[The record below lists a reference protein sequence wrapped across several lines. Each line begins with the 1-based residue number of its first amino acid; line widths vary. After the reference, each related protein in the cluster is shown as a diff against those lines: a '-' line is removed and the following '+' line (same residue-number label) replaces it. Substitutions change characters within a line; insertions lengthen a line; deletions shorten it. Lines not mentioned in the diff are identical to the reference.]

1 MIRILKWLVVAVL
14 VAIAGLAVTMRV
26 VSDDPAVWHVDPA
39 TAERTGQPNDY
50 LVAPEGMAA
59 ARADRVAKV
68 HDTEPRA
75 LLFQLDAVARPAG
88 ARVVAGSV
96 DDLWITYVQRS
107 MIFGFPDYISVRAVE
122 VEGGSALVIWSRSRY
137 GQSDLG
143 VNKQR
148 IDGWLTQIGG

>member
-1 MIRILKWLVVAVL
+1 MRFLKWLLITVL
-14 VAIAGLAVTMRV
+14 VATAGLAVTMRMV
-26 VSDDPAVWHVDPA
+26 DDDPSIWHADPA
-39 TAERTGQPNDY
+39 TAERTGRPNDY

-59 ARADRVAKV
+59 APADRVAKV
-68 HDTEPRA
+68 HDTDPRA

-88 ARVVAGSV
+88 ATVVAGSV

-137 GQSDLG
+137 GRSDLG
-143 VNKQR
+143 VNKKR
-148 IDGWLTQIGG
+148 IDGWLRQIGD